1 MTMNRFVSFAVAML
15 LSAAAFAQS
24 EKYEQRYDLLVS
36 KLGYAGVGV
45 ETVLDNWE
53 RADSTDSKMLLGRFN
68 YLFTKAQ
75 SAQIV
80 EKKTK
85 KYLGM
90 EPIVSLKDS
99 TGTDIY
105 YYQEIFYDDDLYG
118 QAMKV
123 VDRAI
128 GMHPEKL
135 DFRFLK
141 ANAYVAYEKDSPD
154 MAGRYLH
161 SLVNESVTRKVWLY
175 GDEPADAE
183 FFSDAML
190 EYCYTLYSI
199 GSPAAMKLFRSLSER
214 MTEVDPGN
222 PAFVNNLGTYHF
234 IAENDYKTASKYYNK
249 VLKAHPDDY
258 TAIKNSVL
266 IARKQNNVKMEKKY
280 LQMLV
285 EHGPE
290 NEKLTAKARLM
301 QLGK

>member
-105 YYQEIFYDDDLYG
+105 YYQEIFYDDELYA

-128 GMHPEKL
+128 GIYPEKL

-154 MAGRYLH
+154 MAGSYLH

-175 GDEPADAE
+175 GDEPADAA

-222 PAFVNNLGTYHF
+222 PAFINNLGTYHF

>member
-1 MTMNRFVSFAVAML
+1 
-15 LSAAAFAQS
+15 
-24 EKYEQRYDLLVS
+24 
-36 KLGYAGVGV
+36 
-45 ETVLDNWE
+45 
-53 RADSTDSKMLLGRFN
+53 
-68 YLFTKAQ
+68 
-75 SAQIV
+75 
-80 EKKTK
+80 
-85 KYLGM
+85 
-90 EPIVSLKDS
+90 
-99 TGTDIY
+99 
-105 YYQEIFYDDDLYG
+105 
-118 QAMKV
+118 
-123 VDRAI
+123 
-128 GMHPEKL
+128 MHPEKL

-266 IARKQNNVKMEKKY
+266 IARKQNNAKMEKKY

>member
-1 MTMNRFVSFAVAML
+1 MTMNRFVSFTVAML
-15 LSAAAFAQS
+15 LSAVAFAQS